1 MSNEGETPPPLR
13 ESDDEEERE
22 WTEEEARET
31 PVPEY
36 RCLWCKIPMDE
47 WGEDTRTVELGTVEV
62 LCSHCHEDI
71 RFYKRFLTV
80 QIAAHDG
87 FGPEVRRL
95 MGKHFNN
102 MAEDME
108 EIFPG
113 DKDAFLQPP
122 RNTNAHGRRYEHE
135 AGPPGGLNTDPDKA
149 DGDDFTRGPDS

>member
-1 MSNEGETPPPLR
+1 MSTDEDGPRPLR
-13 ESDDEEERE
+13 ETDDEESRE
-22 WTEEEARET
+22 WDEAEARET

-47 WGEDTRTVELGTVEV
+47 WGEDVRCVEVGTEGEV
-62 LCSHCHEDI
+62 LCSECRKDL
-71 RFYKRFLTV
+71 RYYKRFLTV

-95 MGKHFNN
+95 MGKHFKN

-108 EIFPG
+108 DLFPG

-122 RNTNAHGRRYEHE
+122 RNSNAHGRHYEHGVS
-135 AGPPGGLNTDPDKA
+135 ADPDDV
-149 DGDDFTRGPDS
+149 DGEDFTRGG